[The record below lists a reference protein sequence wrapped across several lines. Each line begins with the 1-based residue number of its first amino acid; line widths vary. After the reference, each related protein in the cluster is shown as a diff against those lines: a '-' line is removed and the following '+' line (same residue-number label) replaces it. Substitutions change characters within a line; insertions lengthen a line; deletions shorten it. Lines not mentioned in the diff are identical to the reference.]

1 MVFKASAGFGS
12 GFRMVPVGGALKLR
26 GGPPDT
32 SASNA
37 LSWNTTES
45 TKKKPMKRPWTLT
58 VRPWKKPVKHPEI
71 SWNQEA
77 VHEQPEQITI
87 YIYIYT
93 L

>member
-37 LSWNTTES
+37 LSWKTPRRAQRKN
-45 TKKKPMKRPWTLT
+45 
-58 VRPWKKPVKHPEI
+58 PWKDLDREAMKKNREA
-71 SWNQEA
+71 SWNFTKSGSSSWTA
-77 VHEQPEQITI
+77 WTN
-87 YIYIYT
+87 YNIYIYT